1 MDIILKL
8 NEAFESFMSYFN
20 GRKESIAFLGIYFLV
35 LIYIW
40 FQKDKEKIQMLIPM
54 SVFLAATVFNF
65 LVMEYLVIPLGLD
78 TEWYRMYWLVPVIP
92 VVAYGV
98 SELVNKQAGISK
110 KVFLVVLSI
119 LCITLSGQP
128 VWRLGYH
135 LQDNP
140 YKVRNTLI
148 DMVNI
153 IHEDCEEETIKVL
166 LPEDYY
172 INEIRQ
178 YDASIIMSTWSS
190 VVSEVKREYSE
201 TGTYELTQDDV
212 WQRSQE
218 ILVLANMCNMDVG
231 KEEIYRALYITSTKY
246 VVCDTRTGSFDYFLA
261 AGCEK
266 VGDAGQYS
274 VLKANF

>member
-20 GRKESIAFLGIYFLV
+20 GRKESIAFLGVYFLV

-110 KVFLVVLSI
+110 KVF
-119 LCITLSGQP
+119 
-128 VWRLGYH
+128 W
-135 LQDNP
+135 
-140 YKVRNTLI
+140 
-148 DMVNI
+148 
-153 IHEDCEEETIKVL
+153 
-166 LPEDYY
+166 
-172 INEIRQ
+172 
-178 YDASIIMSTWSS
+178 
-190 VVSEVKREYSE
+190 
-201 TGTYELTQDDV
+201 
-212 WQRSQE
+212 
-218 ILVLANMCNMDVG
+218 
-231 KEEIYRALYITSTKY
+231 
-246 VVCDTRTGSFDYFLA
+246 
-261 AGCEK
+261 
-266 VGDAGQYS
+266 
-274 VLKANF
+274 

>member
-20 GRKESIAFLGIYFLV
+20 GRKESIAFLGVYFLV

>member
-1 MDIILKL
+1 
-8 NEAFESFMSYFN
+8 
-20 GRKESIAFLGIYFLV
+20 
-35 LIYIW
+35 
-40 FQKDKEKIQMLIPM
+40 
-54 SVFLAATVFNF
+54 
-65 LVMEYLVIPLGLD
+65 
-78 TEWYRMYWLVPVIP
+78 
-92 VVAYGV
+92 
-98 SELVNKQAGISK
+98 
-110 KVFLVVLSI
+110 
-119 LCITLSGQP
+119 
-128 VWRLGYH
+128 
-135 LQDNP
+135 
-140 YKVRNTLI
+140 
-148 DMVNI
+148 MVNI

>member
-20 GRKESIAFLGIYFLV
+20 GRKESIAFLGVYFLV

-218 ILVLANMCNMDVG
+218 ILVLVNMCNMDVG

-246 VVCDTRTGSFDYFLA
+246 VVCGTRTGSFDYFLA

>member
-40 FQKDKEKIQMLIPM
+40 FQKDKEKKQMLIPM

-92 VVAYGV
+92 VIAYGV
-98 SELVNKQAGISK
+98 SEIVNKQAGISK